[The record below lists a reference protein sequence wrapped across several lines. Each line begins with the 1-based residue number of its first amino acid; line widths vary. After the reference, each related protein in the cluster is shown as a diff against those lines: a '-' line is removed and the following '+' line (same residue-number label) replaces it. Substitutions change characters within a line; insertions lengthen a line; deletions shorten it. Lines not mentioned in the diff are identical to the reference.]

1 VWGVRTV
8 VTPVLRTLLDMGP
21 RRLQR
26 RLRYEGRQR
35 LDRVLQPSLALALAG
50 ASGKAASWRPEALA
64 GLAQPGLTPRPA
76 ATPDQLSFT
85 FLHDTRTLAWPIPW
99 NRADWP
105 RLWQFHLHY
114 CDWARVW
121 LEQALDSGAWPDQ
134 ASALE
139 PLLDHWI
146 AANRPADG
154 DGWHSYT
161 TALRSRNWIWLL
173 RCCPALATPPRLQ
186 SLWKQ
191 LCWLQAHPE
200 HCHGGNHWLENLTAL
215 AIGGLQF
222 EGPRATAMHQ
232 RAMALL
238 ERELPRQ
245 ILADGGHE
253 ERSAAYHLLLLD
265 RLVELAW
272 VLQAER
278 GIRPVWLGTA
288 IAAML
293 HWGQTIRLGDGTFP
307 RFNDSAADAAP
318 ALDLVLAFARAW
330 LDQRAMAGHSLRARL
345 SQLQG
350 APVVAPSIVIATPA
364 PLVVL
369 PDTGWTLL
377 RPGGGWEIAFKCG
390 QPCPPHLPAHT
401 HSDQLSLDVFCR
413 GEPLLAEAGTSVY
426 GSGDDRA
433 YERSGAAH
441 NLLQLGRQQ
450 TGDAAWGSV
459 QWIEPVEV
467 WHGFRAGRKAQP
479 RQRASGPLGPGRW
492 FVEGS
497 HDGFDLWGAAHHRR
511 VEVQLCEADGLEL
524 VVTDTVTTTAALL
537 VRLWWHLGPTWDAR
551 RLPAPQVQADP
562 DLPLTSRWVDTWMAQ
577 GFGRRSP
584 RRSLCVESQ
593 LSAGEHRLIS
603 RVTWPAS

>member
-1 VWGVRTV
+1 M
-8 VTPVLRTLLDMGP
+8 TPVLRTLLDMGP

-50 ASGKAASWRPEALA
+50 ASGKAAPWRLEALA
-64 GLAQPGLTPRPA
+64 GLAHPGLTPPPV

-85 FLHDTRTLAWPIPW
+85 FLQDTRTLAWPIPW
-99 NRADWP
+99 NQADWP

-114 CDWARVW
+114 FDWARVW
-121 LEQALDSGAWPDQ
+121 LEQALETGVWPDQ

-139 PLLDHWI
+139 PLLDHWM

-186 SLWKQ
+186 SLWQQ

-222 EGPRATAMHQ
+222 QGPRAAAMHQ

-245 ILADGGHE
+245 TLADGGHE
-253 ERSAAYHLLLLD
+253 ERSGAYHLLVLD

-272 VLQAER
+272 LLQAER
-278 GIRPVWLGTA
+278 GIRPAWLSTA
-288 IAAML
+288 IAAMVR
-293 HWGQTIRLGDGTFP
+293 WGLIIRLGDGTFP

-318 ALDLVLAFARAW
+318 ALDLVLAFAQSW
-330 LDQRAMAGHSLRARL
+330 LDQRAMAGHGLRARL
-345 SQLQG
+345 SQLQV
-350 APVVAPSIVIATPA
+350 AALVEPSVVIGTPA
-364 PLVVL
+364 LLTVL
-369 PDTGWTLL
+369 SDTGWTLL

-426 GSGDDRA
+426 GTGADRA

-450 TGDAAWGSV
+450 TAGGV

-479 RQRASGPLGPGRW
+479 RQRASGALGPGRW

-497 HDGFDLWGAAHHRR
+497 HDGFDPWGAAHHRR
-511 VEVQLCEADGLEL
+511 VEVRLCEADGLEL
-524 VVTDTVTTTAALL
+524 VVTDTVTTSAALRL
-537 VRLWWHLGPTWDAR
+537 RLWWHLGPTWDSR
-551 RLPAPQVQADP
+551 RLRAPQVQAEP
-562 DLPLTSRWVDTWMAQ
+562 DLRLTSSWVDTWMAQ
-577 GFGRRSP
+577 GFGCRIP
-584 RRSLCVESQ
+584 RRSLCVQ
-593 LSAGEHRLIS
+593 GHLPAGEHRLIS
-603 RVTWPAS
+603 RVSWPAS